1 MSNCWWIT
9 TTFTAL
15 GGAITGSFI
24 RLGKLV
30 GFSESE
36 RSTGSKI
43 VDRWRDEGMRH
54 AVNECMREHW
64 NFDGSKWSDPTE
76 NDMEDERTRPSWE
89 SKR

>member
-1 MSNCWWIT
+1 
-9 TTFTAL
+9 
-15 GGAITGSFI
+15 
-24 RLGKLV
+24 
-30 GFSESE
+30 
-36 RSTGSKI
+36 
-43 VDRWRDEGMRH
+43 MRH